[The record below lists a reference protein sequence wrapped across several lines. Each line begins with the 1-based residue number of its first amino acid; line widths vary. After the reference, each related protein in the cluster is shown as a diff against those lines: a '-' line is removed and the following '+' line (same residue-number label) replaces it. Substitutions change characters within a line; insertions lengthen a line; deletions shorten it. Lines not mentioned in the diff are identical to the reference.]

1 MNPYLLKF
9 IIITVCLV
17 LSFPLQ
23 SQINL
28 SRYSTSF
35 RGDAERKTPIIITAR
50 RDEGIYTAG
59 MGLPDA
65 YPNLR
70 NEQFEEQE
78 GGDLYDTC
86 DSSEVHFF
94 AHNIFRQNAHDY
106 VYRVLENRTREI
118 QPWQP
123 VRHFLDDSIQINNFK
138 QGMAYLGGYKT
149 TWNNYL
155 ILEIK
160 EIKTDLIV
168 SKEIVYWQ
176 QIKPELLTVYTGE
189 DLNLF
194 LKRLK
199 KYYNWDLSSDEKA
212 RWAIQ
217 DNELDSLTLLPKK
230 LIFAAHNDQLIFYL
244 KTNIF
249 ERSALEYQLI
259 KNHQVVVPWQSNE
272 FDNNLIWLKELPHGA
287 YVLSIRF
294 AIQRHNVT
302 QIPFSI
308 RPFWWQTT
316 QAQFAFAMAAVLV
329 IFASVMLFRQRLKL
343 RKAKQEKLRIINELQ
358 AIRSQL
364 NPHFVFNAL
373 NSIQGLIHQND
384 LSAANYYLTTF
395 STLLRDSLHHHT
407 KEFVPLS
414 IELKTLD
421 RYIKLENLRFP
432 FTYSIDVDP
441 AINPDN
447 IEIPYLLLQPIVE
460 NAIKHGISG
469 RYQQGI
475 LQLRLLKRENNLLIL
490 ISDNGKGMPEKAN
503 LDGYGLKL
511 TRERLRL
518 LNQSNPKQAVELSI
532 ETSPLN
538 GTSIKLTFNDWL
550 N

>member
-1 MNPYLLKF
+1 
-9 IIITVCLV
+9 
-17 LSFPLQ
+17 
-23 SQINL
+23 
-28 SRYSTSF
+28 
-35 RGDAERKTPIIITAR
+35 
-50 RDEGIYTAG
+50 
-59 MGLPDA
+59 
-65 YPNLR
+65 
-70 NEQFEEQE
+70 
-78 GGDLYDTC
+78 
-86 DSSEVHFF
+86 
-94 AHNIFRQNAHDY
+94 
-106 VYRVLENRTREI
+106 
-118 QPWQP
+118 
-123 VRHFLDDSIQINNFK
+123 
-138 QGMAYLGGYKT
+138 MAYLGGYKT

-155 ILEIK
+155 IVEIK
-160 EIKTDLIV
+160 EVKTDVIAA
-168 SKEIVYWQ
+168 KEIVYWQ
-176 QIKPELLTVYTGE
+176 QIKPELLTVYTGD

-199 KYYNWDLSSDEKA
+199 KYYNWELSSDEKA

-230 LIFAAHNDQLIFYL
+230 LSFAAQNDQLIFYL
-244 KTNIF
+244 KANIF

-259 KNHQVVVPWQSNE
+259 KDHQVLVPWQSNE
-272 FDNNLIWLKELPHGA
+272 FDNNLIWLKQLTHGSYELS
-287 YVLSIRF
+287 LRL

-316 QAQFAFAMAAVLV
+316 QAQFAFAMAAALVL
-329 IFASVMLFRQRLKL
+329 FASALLFRQRLKL
-343 RKAKQEKLRIINELQ
+343 RKAKQEKLRIVNELQ

-373 NSIQGLIHQND
+373 NSIQGLIHQKD
-384 LSAANYYLTTF
+384 LIAANYYLTTF

-414 IELKTLD
+414 IELKTLE

-432 FTYSIDVDP
+432 FTYSIDLD
-441 AINPDN
+441 ADIHPDN
-447 IEIPYLLLQPIVE
+447 VEIPYLLLQPLVE

-469 RYQQGI
+469 RYQQGS

-490 ISDNGKGMPEKAN
+490 ISDNGKGMTELHN
-503 LDGYGLKL
+503 INGFGLKL

-518 LNQSNPKQAVELSI
+518 LNQSNPLQTVELAI
-532 ETSPLN
+532 ETSPQN
-538 GTSIKLTFNDWL
+538 GTSVKLTFNDWL